1 MSLPPWLRK
10 AALVTDRGLDT
21 LRQLRINRVHTVCE
35 EAKCPN
41 IGECFSQRCVTFMIL
56 GDVCTRNCAFCGV
69 SKDTTLPPD
78 PSEPVRIAQAAESLS
93 IRYCVITSVT
103 RDDLPDGGALQFARS
118 IDAVKSLGGTVVE
131 VLVPDFGGSRRS
143 IETVLRS
150 SPAVVAHNL
159 ETVPRLYRDIRPGA
173 AYKRSLGLLKLAKS
187 IGGPVTKSGLILGLG
202 EKTEEVLCVME
213 DLRES
218 GCDVITLGQYLP
230 PTGHHLQPA
239 EYVRPERFDEYRRE
253 ALQMGFRSAL
263 AGPFVRSSFHAAEAY
278 AVCTA

>member
-21 LRQLRINRVHTVCE
+21 LRQLRIRGVHTVCE

-41 IGECFSQRCVTFMIL
+41 IGECFAQSCVTFMIL
-56 GDVCTRNCAFCGV
+56 GDACTRGCVFCRV
-69 SKDTTLPPD
+69 SKATPLPPD
-78 PSEPVRIAQAAESLS
+78 QSEPLRIAQAAESLS

-131 VLVPDFGGSRRS
+131 VLVPDFGGNRKS
-143 IETVLRS
+143 IEMVLRS
-150 SPAVVAHNL
+150 SPAVFAHNL

-173 AYKRSLGLLKLAKS
+173 DYKRSLGLLELAKS
-187 IGGPVTKSGLILGLG
+187 IGGPVTKSGLILGFG
-202 EKTEEVLCVME
+202 ETTEEVLCVME

-230 PTGHHLQPA
+230 PTIHHLQPA
-239 EYVRPERFDEYRRE
+239 EYVRPEQFDTYRRE
-253 ALQMGFRSAL
+253 ALQMGFRGAL
-263 AGPFVRSSFHAAEAY
+263 AGPFVRSSFQAAEAY
-278 AVCTA
+278 GLCTS